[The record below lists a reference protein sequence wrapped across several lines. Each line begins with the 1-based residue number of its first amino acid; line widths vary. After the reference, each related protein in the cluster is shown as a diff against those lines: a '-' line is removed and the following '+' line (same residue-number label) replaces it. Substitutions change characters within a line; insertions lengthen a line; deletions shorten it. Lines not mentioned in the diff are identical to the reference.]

1 VTACRFT
8 EKFEFL
14 YGLLQLPDLDSA
26 PSSCYAR
33 VFRRCSRIG
42 SGPAVRCGFSACIG
56 RLEHHHQRVRKA
68 QRIFS
73 VDFYQFVVTVRYADP
88 DRSDKSPLVQAH
100 VARNDST
107 DVYTAPEPLNTFGL
121 PDLASRVVVGGS
133 KSKNPDHACRF
144 GRYSGLEQA
153 ILGEQQRLAFSR
165 ILVHQPKLVIL
176 DESTSAMNVEGERTM
191 CCLPK
196 QTGITSIRLQS
207 HDVDR
212 YSVDLIHT
220 MTDLSWPTN

>member
-133 KSKNPDHACRF
+133 KARIRITHV
-144 GRYSGLEQA
+144 GLDA
-153 ILGEQQRLAFSR
+153 ILDWSKPSLESSNDLPLA
-165 ILVHQPKLVIL
+165 
-176 DESTSAMNVEGERTM
+176 EYW
-191 CCLPK
+191 
-196 QTGITSIRLQS
+196 SINQS
-207 HDVDR
+207 
-212 YSVDLIHT
+212 
-220 MTDLSWPTN
+220 